1 MFFKIEVLKKM
12 FFVFFI
18 YFFFFQVELLEII
31 SENLQ
36 CMCVIQGGVCIW
48 KALCWDGSDA
58 VEALPADG
66 EHSILS
72 NII

>member
-1 MFFKIEVLKKM
+1 
-12 FFVFFI
+12 
-18 YFFFFQVELLEII
+18 
-31 SENLQ
+31 
-36 CMCVIQGGVCIW
+36 MCVIQGGVCIW

>member
-1 MFFKIEVLKKM
+1 MFFKIEVLKKKKKKN
-12 FFVFFI
+12 
-18 YFFFFQVELLEII
+18 FFFFQVEVLEII

-48 KALCWDGSDA
+48 KALCWDGCGS
-58 VEALPADG
+58 PADG